1 MADQDN
7 NTRPLTIEQV
17 IRAEARKTVSRK
29 KYVNEMQLL
38 AAFAAGI
45 IVYGVL
51 HTHPDVSSHLS
62 HTEDG
67 ILSSESMR
75 ASQ

>member
-17 IRAEARKTVSRK
+17 IRAEVRKTVSRK
-29 KYVNEMQLL
+29 KYVHEMQLL

-45 IVYGVL
+45 IVYGIIA
-51 HTHPDVSSHLS
+51 HTSRCFPAAPH
-62 HTEDG
+62 
-67 ILSSESMR
+67 
-75 ASQ
+75 